1 MARKVIGAGS
11 GNAALCAG
19 IAALEAG
26 ADVLMLEKAGPEL
39 AGGNTKYTAGAMR
52 FCYGGKDDLMPLLVN
67 PDDKRLPRCD
77 FGAYEEAT
85 FANDLLTFNEAR
97 PLSDEQE
104 ALVSKSYETIRW
116 FADHGVKYEPIY
128 ARKSFEK
135 DGRFVFWGGLTL
147 APANE
152 GVGLFDMELAAF
164 LRLGGYIR
172 YNAPSPI

>member
-1 MARKVIGAGS
+1 
-11 GNAALCAG
+11 
-19 IAALEAG
+19 
-26 ADVLMLEKAGPEL
+26 
-39 AGGNTKYTAGAMR
+39 
-52 FCYGGKDDLMPLLVN
+52 MPLLVN

-97 PLSDEQE
+97 PLSAEQE

-128 ARKSFEK
+128 ARQSFEK

-152 GVGLFDMELAAF
+152 GVGLFDMELEAF
-164 LRLGGYIR
+164 LRLGGDIR
-172 YNAPSPI
+172 YNAPLPI